1 MMRNFRSVIC
11 ISFFSFLFVG
21 CLSLP
26 VLTEKRAMDYFS
38 TEPQAVLF
46 LRGNANQEILKQL
59 LFRATQNR
67 QGSDLIAQNSHQI
80 FTCFTHSEEKGL
92 VAETIVVGAFQPI
105 HLNWVLSSH
114 PLWQK
119 KDSRIGWYQ
128 MKEGEIQIAAP
139 FSSGIFLT
147 TDSKRDFFNQ
157 IVDADIPH
165 IENKKND
172 QLLEHDVTLQ
182 VRNVLFVDKLLTAL
196 NQSLSQPKQSVF
208 MPETLFL
215 QFFTIF
221 SGQNRASSIAS
232 LSFSSL
238 PLRSLEFFLDRAD
251 EDYIVGLSLEFRTA
265 KEAFTSRALL
275 LTMINRFLFQNG
287 YQSTLVN
294 KDIKAS
300 LFENVLTIKGLKI
313 PQKTLLDKI
322 LGEFT
327 PL

>member
-1 MMRNFRSVIC
+1 MMKNFCSIVSIF
-11 ISFFSFLFVG
+11 FFSLLFAG

-26 VLTEKRAMDYFS
+26 VLTEREAMDYFS
-38 TEPQAVLF
+38 PEPQAVLF
-46 LRGNANQEILKQL
+46 LRGNTNQELLKQL
-59 LFRATQNR
+59 LYRATQNR
-67 QGSDLIAQNSHQI
+67 QGSDFIARNSHQI
-80 FTCFTHSEEKGL
+80 FTGFTHSEEKGL
-92 VAETIVVGAFQPI
+92 VAETIVLGAFQPI
-105 HLNWVLSSH
+105 HLNWVLSGH

-128 MKEGEIQIAAP
+128 MKEGVIQIAAP
-139 FSSGIFLT
+139 FAGGIFLT
-147 TDSKRDFFNQ
+147 TDSKKDFFNQ
-157 IVDADIPH
+157 IIDIDIPH

-172 QLLEHDVTLQ
+172 QLLEHDVILQ
-182 VRNVLFVDKLLTAL
+182 VRNVLFVDKLLAAC
-196 NQSLSQPKQSVF
+196 NQSLSQPKQNAF

-215 QFFTIF
+215 QFFSIF

-251 EDYIVGLSLEFRTA
+251 EDYIVGLSLEFRNA

-287 YQSTLVN
+287 YQPTLVN
-294 KDIKAS
+294 KEIKAS
-300 LFENVLTIKGLKI
+300 LSENVLTLKGLKI
-313 PQKTLLDKI
+313 PQKTLLEKI
-322 LGEFT
+322 LGDFT